1 MNPIKI
7 LLIAVVI
14 VITSS
19 AKTITGQDNNTKQQ
33 LYQIKTYVFT
43 TDEQESTTD
52 KYLQEAFLPGMKRL
66 GIENIGVFKP
76 RTGTNDN
83 LKKTYVFI
91 PFSTFEQFYT
101 YDDKLLQDKAY
112 LSAGSDYLTDSHETP
127 PYQRLHSVLLKAF
140 AHMPEMSV
148 PEFDSPRP
156 DRVYEL
162 RSYQS
167 PNETYFKNKV
177 DMFNAGGEMKIFEKL
192 GFNAVFYGEV
202 ISGPEMP
209 NLMYMTTFSD
219 QQSREEHWNSFRT
232 DADWDK
238 LKSMDKYANNVSHID
253 VIFLYPT
260 EYSDF

>member
-1 MNPIKI
+1 MKPIKI

-14 VITSS
+14 VITGS
-19 AKTITGQDNNTKQQ
+19 AKMVTGQDYSPEQQ
-33 LYQIKTYVFT
+33 LYQIKTFVFT

-76 RTGTNDN
+76 KPGTNDN

-91 PFSTFEQFYT
+91 PFSSFEQFYT
-101 YDDKLLQDKAY
+101 YDDKLLQDEDY
-112 LSAGSDYLTDSHETP
+112 LLAGSDYLTATYEKP
-127 PYQRLHSVLLKAF
+127 PYQRLQSIVLKAF
-140 AHMPEMSV
+140 ADMPEMRT
-148 PEFDSPRP
+148 PELDSPRAN
-156 DRVYEL
+156 RVYEL

-177 DMFNAGGEMKIFEKL
+177 DMFNAGGEIKIFEKL
-192 GFNAVFYGEV
+192 GFSAVFYGEV

-232 DADWDK
+232 DPDWDK